1 MDERKLLESI
11 MKDIE
16 PHRSSG
22 YKEEEILKRKV
33 YLIESPLKP
42 LIETLIVS
50 GNSFSDSVIKAY
62 EMHTQDLE
70 ERLVNFS
77 KGYVLIDNSPR
88 RVNSDEY
95 DKCELMRGDRIN
107 KLKGE

>member
-1 MDERKLLESI
+1 MDEKMLLESI

-16 PHRSSG
+16 PSG
-22 YKEEEILKRKV
+22 DTKEEILKRKV
-33 YLIESPLKP
+33 YLIDSPLKP

-50 GNSFSDSVIKAY
+50 GYSFSESVIKAY
-62 EMHTQDLE
+62 ERHTQGLE

-77 KGYVLIDNSPR
+77 KGYVLIDNSPG

-95 DKCELMRGDRIN
+95 DKCELTREDRAN

>member
-1 MDERKLLESI
+1 MDEQMLMTSI
-11 MKDIE
+11 MKDIK
-16 PHRSSG
+16 PSG
-22 YKEEEILKRKV
+22 DIKEEILKRKV
-33 YLIESPLKP
+33 YLIDSPLKP

-50 GNSFSDSVIKAY
+50 GNSFSESVIKAY
-62 EMHTQDLE
+62 ERHTQDLE

-95 DKCELMRGDRIN
+95 DKCDITREDRIN

>member
-1 MDERKLLESI
+1 MDEQMLMTSI

-16 PHRSSG
+16 PSG
-22 YKEEEILKRKV
+22 DVKGEILKRKV
-33 YLIESPLKP
+33 YLIDSPLRP
-42 LIETLIVS
+42 LIESLIIS

-62 EMHTQDLE
+62 ERHTQVLE
-70 ERLVNFS
+70 EQLVNFS
-77 KGYVLIDNSPR
+77 KEYILIGNSPE

-95 DKCELMRGDRIN
+95 DKCEETLKN

>member
-1 MDERKLLESI
+1 MDEQMLMTSI

-16 PHRSSG
+16 PSG
-22 YKEEEILKRKV
+22 DIKEEILKRKV
-33 YLIESPLKP
+33 YLIDSPLKP
-42 LIETLIVS
+42 LIETLIIS

-62 EMHTQDLE
+62 ERHTQVLE

-95 DKCELMRGDRIN
+95 DKCELTREDRAN

>member
-1 MDERKLLESI
+1 MDEQMLMTSI

-16 PHRSSG
+16 PG
-22 YKEEEILKRKV
+22 GDIKEEILKRKV
-33 YLIESPLKP
+33 YLIDSPLKP
-42 LIETLIVS
+42 LIETLIIS

-62 EMHTQDLE
+62 ERHTQVLE

-95 DKCELMRGDRIN
+95 DKCELTREDRAN

>member
-1 MDERKLLESI
+1 MDEKMLLESI

-16 PHRSSG
+16 PSG
-22 YKEEEILKRKV
+22 DTKEEILKRKV
-33 YLIESPLKP
+33 YLIDSPLKP

-50 GNSFSDSVIKAY
+50 GYSFSESVIKAY
-62 EMHTQDLE
+62 ERHTQDLE

-77 KGYVLIDNSPR
+77 KGYVLIDNSPG

-95 DKCELMRGDRIN
+95 DKCELTREDRAN

>member
-1 MDERKLLESI
+1 MDEQMLMTSI

-16 PHRSSG
+16 PCG
-22 YKEEEILKRKV
+22 DIKEEILKRKV
-33 YLIESPLKP
+33 YLIDSPLKP
-42 LIETLIVS
+42 LIETLIIS

-62 EMHTQDLE
+62 ERHTQVLE

-95 DKCELMRGDRIN
+95 DKCELKREDREN

>member
-1 MDERKLLESI
+1 MDEKMLLESI

-16 PHRSSG
+16 PSG
-22 YKEEEILKRKV
+22 DTQEEILKRKV
-33 YLIESPLKP
+33 YLIDSPLKP

-50 GNSFSDSVIKAY
+50 GNSFSESVIKAY
-62 EMHTQDLE
+62 ERHTQDLE

-95 DKCELMRGDRIN
+95 DKCEVTREDRMN

>member
-1 MDERKLLESI
+1 MDEELLMQSI

-16 PHRSSG
+16 RQG
-22 YKEEEILKRKV
+22 DIKEDILKCKV
-33 YLIESPLKP
+33 YLLDSPLRSLIES
-42 LIETLIVS
+42 LIVS

-62 EMHTQDLE
+62 ERHTHMLE
-70 ERLVNFS
+70 EKLVNFS
-77 KGYVLIDNSPR
+77 KGYVLIDNSPD

-95 DKCELMRGDRIN
+95 DKCDETREERLN

>member
-1 MDERKLLESI
+1 MDEQMLMTSI

-16 PHRSSG
+16 PSG
-22 YKEEEILKRKV
+22 DIKEEILKRKV
-33 YLIESPLKP
+33 YLIDSPLKP
-42 LIETLIVS
+42 LIETLIIS

-62 EMHTQDLE
+62 ERHTQVLE

-77 KGYVLIDNSPR
+77 KGYVLIDNSPL

-95 DKCELMRGDRIN
+95 DKCELTREDRAN